1 MRNPTSSHR
10 LIVLVALAFAAATV
24 GIAGT
29 AASGATTTT
38 LDLTG
43 TITSFHVALDAKPA
57 GQSPGDIGYLVG
69 NLFKDG
75 KPYGRFQGV
84 CTQFPHS
91 GSQCSFSLGLPAGQ
105 ILLQSAYGAG
115 FNTGSVAREAIN
127 GGTGAFA
134 SARGQGI
141 DREVTDTRL
150 ALHLELSS

>member
-1 MRNPTSSHR
+1 MPNPANRHR
-10 LIVLVALAFAAATV
+10 LIIALALAAATV
-24 GIAGT
+24 GIGRT
-29 AASGATTTT
+29 DASGAAAST

-69 NLFKDG
+69 NLFQDG

-84 CTQFPHS
+84 CTQFPNS

-105 ILLQSAYGAG
+105 ILLESAYGAD
-115 FNTGSVAREAIN
+115 FNTGSVAREAII
-127 GGTGAFA
+127 GGTGAYA
-134 SARGQGI
+134 GAHGQGL
-141 DREVTDTRL
+141 DREVSNTRL